1 MRLWSLHPQYLDT
14 QGLLAAW
21 REGLLAQKVLLGET
35 RGYRHH
41 PQLERFRQAPDPTAA
56 IAAFLLGI
64 HAEACKRHYRFDEN
78 RIRIAAWPGTLPLNA
93 GQLQYE
99 WQHLLQKLAN
109 RDPARH
115 EVLRE
120 LASPLP
126 HPLFHL
132 VPGPVADWESPAS
145 NSPD

>member
-1 MRLWSLHPQYLDT
+1 MRFWSLHPQYLDT

-41 PQLERFRQAPDPTAA
+41 PQLERFRLAP
-56 IAAFLLGI
+56 
-64 HAEACKRHYRFDEN
+64 
-78 RIRIAAWPGTLPLNA
+78 
-93 GQLQYE
+93 
-99 WQHLLQKLAN
+99 
-109 RDPARH
+109 DPARH
-115 EVLRE
+115 AALRE

-132 VPGPVADWESPAS
+132 VPGPMADWERPTDTGKDLLIKRAETQFHATRFEKHR
-145 NSPD
+145 

>member
-14 QGLLAAW
+14 KGLLAAW
-21 REGLLAQKVLLGET
+21 REGLLAQQVLLGET
-35 RGYRHH
+35 RGYRNH
-41 PQLERFRQAPDPTAA
+41 PQLERFRKAPDPTAT
-56 IAAFLLGI
+56 IAAFLLGL
-64 HAEACKRHYRFDEN
+64 HAEACKRSYHFDRN
-78 RIRIAAWPGTLPLNA
+78 RIKTDPWPGSLPLSQ

-99 WQHLLQKLAN
+99 WQHLLHKLAL

-115 EVLRE
+115 AALRE

-132 VPGPVADWESPAS
+132 VPGPMADWERPAS
-145 NSPD
+145 KPAG

>member
-35 RGYRHH
+35 RGYRNH
-41 PQLERFRQAPDPTAA
+41 PQLERFGLAPDPIAA
-56 IAAFLLGI
+56 IAAFLFGI
-64 HAEACKRHYRFDEN
+64 HAEACKRDYHFDAK
-78 RIRIAAWPGTLPLNA
+78 RIRAAAWPGTLPLNA

-99 WQHLLQKLAN
+99 WQHLLQKLAL
-109 RDPARH
+109 RDPARC
-115 EVLRE
+115 LALQE

-132 VPGPVADWESPAS
+132 VAGPMADWERPTSKPS
-145 NSPD
+145 D